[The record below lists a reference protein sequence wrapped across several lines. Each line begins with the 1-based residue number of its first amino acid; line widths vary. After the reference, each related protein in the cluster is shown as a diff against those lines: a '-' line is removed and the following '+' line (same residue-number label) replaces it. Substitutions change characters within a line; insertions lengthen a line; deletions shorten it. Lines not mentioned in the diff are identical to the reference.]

1 MIALLRGINVGGRN
15 AVAMGDV
22 RALMADLGYAGART
36 LLQSGN
42 VVFPAAGDPA
52 AHAARIEEGVTRLAG
67 REVRVLVRTRDDLA
81 AIVAADLLG
90 DVATNPSR
98 RFVAFLERAP
108 DPGALAAIDPADFLP
123 ERFAAA
129 GREIAIWLPDGMQ
142 RARLTHQFWERR
154 LGLAAT
160 LRNWNTVGKLLAL
173 DDAGA

>member
-1 MIALLRGINVGGRN
+1 
-15 AVAMGDV
+15 
-22 RALMADLGYAGART
+22 
-36 LLQSGN
+36 
-42 VVFPAAGDPA
+42 
-52 AHAARIEEGVTRLAG
+52 
-67 REVRVLVRTRDDLA
+67 
-81 AIVAADLLG
+81 
-90 DVATNPSR
+90 VATNPSR

-108 DPGALAAIDPADFLP
+108 DPGALAAIDPADCLP